1 MWVSDW
7 YIWCGW
13 SNFLEQFA
21 LPKILVISQLQPE
34 LTHSASLCHRF
45 ESFTDKSCKKQIS
58 KPEGCP
64 AYPDSADCLTVL
76 AMFQSHWVAVA
87 SVRENLVLLRDN
99 FWSLVGSVI
108 CLKLALNS
116 SPPKLLWR
124 LPGKVR
130 PSRLWSNRFPNVK
143 FWRLAGH
150 DTCFRLWLNSWL
162 KAKYSR
168 LLG

>member
-1 MWVSDW
+1 MSVW

-45 ESFTDKSCKKQIS
+45 ESFTDKSWKTNQQARRMPCIS
-58 KPEGCP
+58 RLRRLLDSIGNVSITLGC
-64 AYPDSADCLTVL
+64 SCLRSGKRFF
-76 AMFQSHWVAVA
+76 AQSQ
-87 SVRENLVLLRDN
+87 

-116 SPPKLLWR
+116 SPTKLKLWR

-130 PSRLWSNRFPNVK
+130 PSRLWLNRFPNVK
-143 FWRLAGH
+143 FCRLAGH
-150 DTCFRLWLNSWL
+150 DTCFRLWLNSWQ